1 MNSLMVPIVLWGRKP
16 PTHKIRCITFTKDG
30 KNILTGC
37 ADGQV
42 CVWDVDQ
49 DENTISPRALLFGHT
64 SSVVSIAEVL
74 DGAEETKYFLSAST
88 NNELLLWDLS
98 DCRCIEHAN
107 ISGSPTKLIPLEL
120 NVNGKSTP
128 CVACIGLF
136 AEVFIIS
143 SMSLNV
149 ITTLISRI
157 YPDWISSCCIM
168 NHGTETSVV
177 GLTLSGTIKVWQIP
191 GTLNSSQSILED
203 ESKQLRCLN
212 AKELCYNPAYTDILL
227 VVCPYEWQIY
237 DARDFSL
244 IRGHQAPG
252 CSVLTGG
259 DILYSCNKIILW
271 DQGGSIY
278 IYSFDFSTGRAIA
291 NSVKSSRDHE
301 LDLVCSFSSSRS
313 DQLALPPVFVLN
325 STSCH
330 DFLLYSGNSKGV
342 IDIWS
347 IKKCHIESHESFV
360 DLLSL
365 KCSYSLSD
373 HWDSLVRPPSGII
386 DNLGKNSSASVT
398 TSLYLENIGQLAC
411 GRDDGSIIIVP
422 AARACK
428 SQLIRDGPMTKKCW
442 VPHRTLRGHLDRI
455 TRLLYPHQESDRYS
469 PQIFVS
475 GSADFSVVMW
485 DLFTG
490 TQLHVFNVHGG
501 EISELIVPPEECSS
515 RIQQS
520 ICSVATDHSVAIL
533 SLRERKCVML
543 AASHTSMVT
552 TIKWRPMDDFILVSC
567 ADGGLFVWQM
577 ETGHLDRYLTGVTAS
592 QVLESCDESQCNKDI
607 AASQSSVNISQV
619 IRRRNLA
626 GFKAAAQQGLR
637 NIIETIEEKMQ
648 DDETDSPN
656 IATVSCPKAMVVQP
670 IRASVSHDDDSHV
683 IFFNTEAIIGTLLQE
698 QAMRNKRSRSK
709 LLSAN
714 GGTPSSAKKVFN
726 AIIYQV
732 KNQFLDSSDPG
743 SSGTSSPNIDRK
755 VKDKKTAKMEIDS
768 IIDIAQLLLSCL
780 HGWGLDQNLDNICKT
795 KLGIFEPVIPV
806 SFGLLSRDGQ
816 VSLLFPTW
824 AKSRQLMISTSS
836 SPVHARRHTTFQTSY
851 QQSINGHV
859 EKCSHKNHWE
869 ISSTV
874 TTNHLLSII
883 AVSNTLMELSNVRFT
898 HDRANGHTNG
908 TNEDS
913 TSGNA
918 SESYMSDPSDNSQIK
933 QGWALL
939 STMHCVLLQELLG
952 SENYKA
958 PRLELLARRWQD
970 RCLEVREAAQALLL
984 AKLRQIEPEGRRKI
998 VQEWAK
1004 FMPDYIHQ
1012 QHIDLVPN
1020 TRTEESDSTSTH
1032 PSTEDRNERSSISSV
1047 ELVSEV
1053 STSTRSNAP
1062 KMSYE
1067 ARRRQATAVII
1078 LGVIGAEFGQEME
1091 PSRSNTSSP
1100 FKSASHHDDIP
1111 DGFKLSNYSL
1121 ARNTCKALVYLLLH
1135 PASSRLPA
1143 HAPIRRGAIDLLG
1156 RGFTVWEPYIEVSAV
1171 LLGLLELCVDY
1182 DLHKASIYS
1191 GLPLSAKA
1199 DSCRSAHHALSLI
1212 ATAKPPTF
1220 ITTIAREVARHNA
1233 ASTNPQHQALLA
1245 TSIILRSRAE
1255 ILRIIEILAEKNTSD
1270 VADLLVEVMD
1280 IVLFCIDTNALRTS
1294 NSLIESVPALSRF
1307 HSISYDPRSRRIAV
1321 GIRQGSIFLYDLR
1334 SNKHQLIFKGR
1345 HPITTLAF
1353 SPDGKYLSAYSVSDN
1368 HLSFWTTSSS
1378 LFGMLQSQVKCVKT
1392 LRLLPGAVSQRLAAA
1407 PDLNRDSMKNF
1418 MKLAWVSNRTTVL
1431 LLPDGNEYRSH
1442 V

>member
-1 MNSLMVPIVLWGRKP
+1 MNSLMVPIVLWGRKS
-16 PTHKIRCITFTKDG
+16 PTHKVSCITSTKHG

-42 CVWDVDQ
+42 CVWDFDQ
-49 DENTISPRALLFGHT
+49 DKNTISPRALLFGHT
-64 SSVVSIAEVL
+64 SSVVSIAEVI
-74 DGAEETKYFLSAST
+74 DGGEETKYFLSASS
-88 NNELLLWDLS
+88 NNELLLWDLN
-98 DCRCIEHAN
+98 DCRCIENAK

-120 NVNGKSTP
+120 NMNGKLTP

-143 SMSLNV
+143 SMSLSV
-149 ITTLISRI
+149 VTTLISRI
-157 YPDWISSCCIM
+157 YPDWISSCSVM

-191 GTLNSSQSILED
+191 STLNSSQPILED
-203 ESKQLRCLN
+203 ESKQLRCIN
-212 AKELCYNPAYTDILL
+212 AKELCYNPAYTDVLL

-244 IRGHQAPG
+244 ICGNQAPG

-259 DILYSCNKIILW
+259 DIMHSCSKIILW
-271 DQGGSIY
+271 DQSGNVY
-278 IYSFDFSTGRAIA
+278 IYSLDFSTDKAIG
-291 NSVKSSRDHE
+291 NSAKFSRGQE
-301 LDLVCSFSSSRS
+301 ADLICSFNSARS
-313 DQLALPPVFVLN
+313 IHLSLPPVFMLN
-325 STSCH
+325 SNVDH
-330 DFLLYSGNSKGV
+330 DFLLYSGNSNGI

-347 IKKCHIESHESFV
+347 IKKCNLQTHQSYI
-360 DLLSL
+360 DLVSL

-386 DNLGKNSSASVT
+386 DNLGKCASSSVT

-455 TRLLYPHQESDRYS
+455 TCLLYPHQESDRYS

-475 GSADFSVVMW
+475 GSADFAVVMW
-485 DLFTG
+485 DLFNG

-501 EISELIVPPEECSS
+501 EITELIVPPEDCSA

-552 TIKWRPMDDFILVSC
+552 TIKWRPHDDFILVAC

-577 ETGHLDRYLTGVTAS
+577 ETGHLDRYLTGVTAT
-592 QVLESCDESQCNKDI
+592 QVLESCDDSQCNRDI
-607 AASQSSVNISQV
+607 VASQSSVNISQV

-637 NIIETIEEKMQ
+637 NIIVTIEEKIQ
-648 DDETDSPN
+648 DDEVNNSN

-698 QAMRNKRSRSK
+698 QAIRNKRSKSK
-709 LLSAN
+709 LLGEN
-714 GGTPSSAKKVFN
+714 GGTPSSTKKVLN

-732 KNQFLDSSDPG
+732 KNQFLDSSDQP
-743 SSGTSSPNIDRK
+743 SSETSSPSVDRK

-780 HGWGLDQNLDNICKT
+780 HGWGLDQKLDNICKT
-795 KLGIFEPVIPV
+795 NLGIFEPVVPV

-816 VSLLFPTW
+816 VSLFYPTW
-824 AKSRQLMISTSS
+824 AKSRNLTVSS
-836 SPVHARRHTTFQTSY
+836 STNSINQNLHTVFQTSFDE
-851 QQSINGHV
+851 SINGH
-859 EKCSHKNHWE
+859 EGKCSHKNHWE

-883 AVSNTLMELSNVRFT
+883 AVSNTLMELSNVKFT
-898 HDRANGHTNG
+898 HGNANGHANG
-908 TNEDS
+908 TNDDS
-913 TSGNA
+913 ASGNV

-939 STMHCVLLQELLG
+939 STIHCVELQELLG

-958 PRLELLARRWQD
+958 PQLELLARRWQD

-984 AKLRQIEPEGRRKI
+984 AKLRQIEPEGRRQI
-998 VQEWAK
+998 VKEWAK
-1004 FMPDYIHQ
+1004 FMPDYIQQ

-1020 TRTEESDSTSTH
+1020 TRTEESSSTSSH
-1032 PSTEDRNERSSISSV
+1032 PSAEDRHERSSISSV
-1047 ELVSEV
+1047 ELISEV
-1053 STSTRSNAP
+1053 STRSNTP

-1067 ARRRQATAVII
+1067 SRRRQATAVII

-1091 PSRSNTSSP
+1091 PSKSNTSSP
-1100 FKSASHHDDIP
+1100 SKPASHHDDIP

-1143 HAPIRRGAIDLLG
+1143 HAPIRRAAIDLLG

-1199 DSCRSAHHALSLI
+1199 DSCRSAHHALCLI

-1245 TSIILRSRAE
+1245 TSIILRSRSE
-1255 ILRIIEILAEKNTSD
+1255 ILRIIELLAEKMTSD
-1270 VADLLVEVMD
+1270 VAVLLVEVMD
-1280 IVLFCIDTNALRTS
+1280 IVLFCIDTNSLRTS

-1321 GIRQGSIFLYDLR
+1321 GIRQGSIYLYDLR
-1334 SNKHQLIFKGR
+1334 SNKHQVIFKGR

-1353 SPDGKYLSAYSVSDN
+1353 SPDGKYLSAYSVNDN

-1392 LRLLPGAVSQRLAAA
+1392 VRLLPGSVSQHLAAA
-1407 PDLNRDSMKNF
+1407 PDLNRDSKNF